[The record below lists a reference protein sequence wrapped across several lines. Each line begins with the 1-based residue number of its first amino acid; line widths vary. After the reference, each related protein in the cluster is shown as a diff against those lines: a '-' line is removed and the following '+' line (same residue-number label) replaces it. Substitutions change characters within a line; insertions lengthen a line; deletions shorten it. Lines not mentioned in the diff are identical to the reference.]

1 MTQTHSG
8 TVDLHEKNTQ
18 KEAAKIKLRE
28 QIEDLTADL
37 ELLTERCTGNTLNF
51 MGYAVAGIALWFLM
65 HWKFDVLWSNNAE
78 VLDEHRRF
86 KDIWNAAMYIVPYCF
101 WGVATK
107 HSTIVVITIL
117 NICLSAFKLSRLKKD
132 IGHNAQ

>member
-8 TVDLHEKNTQ
+8 IDTHGKNAQ
-18 KEAAKIKLRE
+18 KETSKIKLRE
-28 QIEDLTADL
+28 QIEDLTANL

-65 HWKFDVLWSNNAE
+65 HWKFELVFPNNADVPGE
-78 VLDEHRRF
+78 LLRF

-107 HSTIVVITIL
+107 YSTIVVITIL
-117 NICLSAFKLSRLKKD
+117 NICLSAFKLSRLKKE